1 MFYENIDYLKGDKE
15 KKKSG
20 YYQLKNVMSN
30 NLLSSPAKLY
40 QSSAMSS
47 ECRLLPDQ

>member
-1 MFYENIDYLKGDKE
+1 MAYLKGDKE

-40 QSSAMSS
+40 QSTAMSS
-47 ECRLLPDQ
+47 ECRLLQDQ